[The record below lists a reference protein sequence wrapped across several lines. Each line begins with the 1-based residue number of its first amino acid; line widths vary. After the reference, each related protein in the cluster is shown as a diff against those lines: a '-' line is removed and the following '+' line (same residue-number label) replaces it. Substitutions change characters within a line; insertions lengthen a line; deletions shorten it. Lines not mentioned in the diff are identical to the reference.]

1 MKKWSLHIVL
11 PTLALLVI
19 EFSPIS
25 SQAQTHYL
33 LWYTPS
39 TAEVINGIGIG
50 PMNSGTKRDIPVRQT
65 INGLQLELPG
75 MGFLRFPFEDGGR
88 SYFEGIGGRDKG
100 VTVNGVLA
108 AVAGSTGVDNING
121 VFVSAFCGF
130 AQRVDG
136 VSVNPLNFITR
147 IDGTAVGIVNSF
159 DEGHGTTV
167 GIYNSSKDY
176 NGLQIGLVNERKSGD
191 GLQIGL
197 INIKGGRILPFINF

>member
-1 MKKWSLHIVL
+1 M
-11 PTLALLVI
+11 
-19 EFSPIS
+19 EFYSTAS
-25 SQAQTHYL
+25 EAQTRYL

-39 TAEVINGIGIG
+39 SAEVINGIGIG
-50 PMNSGTKRDIPVRQT
+50 PMNSGTKGNIPIRQT

-75 MGFLRFPFEDGGR
+75 MGFLRFPFQDGGK
-88 SYFEGIGGRDKG
+88 SYFESLDGRDQG

-121 VFVSAFCGF
+121 VFISAFCGF
-130 AQRVDG
+130 AKRVDG
-136 VSVNPLNFITR
+136 VAVNPLNFINR
-147 IDGTAVGIVNSF
+147 VDGTAVGVVNSF
-159 DEGHGTTV
+159 DEGQGTTI

-197 INIKGGRILPFINF
+197 INIKGGRIIPFINF